1 MFYARQILSQK
12 FGKIKQYF
20 VNSLYLCGF
29 LRKNAEKSPGKFRG
43 VRSRMDGKGYFKDI
57 LGKEIIAVVLL
68 DAMEN
73 AARVGRH
80 FFLMK
85 CL

>member
-1 MFYARQILSQK
+1 MDSK
-12 FGKIKQYF
+12 
-20 VNSLYLCGF
+20 GF
-29 LRKNAEKSPGKFRG
+29 
-43 VRSRMDGKGYFKDI
+43 FKDI

-68 DAMEN
+68 DSMEN

-80 FFLMK
+80 SFLMK

>member
-1 MFYARQILSQK
+1 MDSK
-12 FGKIKQYF
+12 
-20 VNSLYLCGF
+20 GF
-29 LRKNAEKSPGKFRG
+29 
-43 VRSRMDGKGYFKDI
+43 FKDI

-68 DAMEN
+68 NSMEN